1 MAAREPEQGAAVIFL
16 DELGTYLGRRIGPGR
31 RLWIWM
37 AVVEEAEGRRWRLF
51 AGGQRNGAT
60 LRRLLA
66 RLPAAEKYC
75 TDPYPVYRALLPAER
90 HHIGQGSETNRNK
103 ATHGV
108 LRRKL
113 NRLARRTQGY
123 SKSLAMLVDSL
134 ALVWL
139 KPGWIQNACPCQE
152 CRSFYMLLP

>member
-1 MAAREPEQGAAVIFL
+1 MERLSEERVAAREPEQWAAVISL
-16 DELGTYLGRRIGPGR
+16 DEMWTYLGRRIGPGR
-31 RLWIWM
+31 RWLWIWT
-37 AVVEEAEGRRWRLF
+37 AVVEEADGRRWRLF
-51 AGGQRNGAT
+51 EVGSRNGAT

-66 RLPAAEKYC
+66 RLPAAGKYC

-90 HHIGQGSETNRNK
+90 HHIGKGPEANRNE
-103 ATHGV
+103 ATHEV

-123 SKSLAMLVDSL
+123 GKSLAMLVDSL

-139 KPGWIQNACPCQE
+139 KQGWIQNACPC
-152 CRSFYMLLP
+152 

>member
-1 MAAREPEQGAAVIFL
+1 MSRDLPRAAAGDLDGSSRGSRWPALAAVC
-16 DELGTYLGRRIGPGR
+16 
-31 RLWIWM
+31 
-37 AVVEEAEGRRWRLF
+37 
-51 AGGQRNGAT
+51 GGSRNGAT

-66 RLPAAEKYC
+66 RLPAAERYC

-90 HHIGQGSETNRNK
+90 HHIGKGPETNRNE

-139 KPGWIQNACPCQE
+139 KQGWIQNACPC
-152 CRSFYMLLP
+152 

>member
-1 MAAREPEQGAAVIFL
+1 MAAREPEQWAAVISL
-16 DELGTYLGRRIGPGR
+16 DEMWTYLGRRIGPGR
-31 RLWIWM
+31 RWLWIWT
-37 AVVEEAEGRRWRLF
+37 AVVEEADGRRWRLF
-51 AGGQRNGAT
+51 EVGSRNGAT

-90 HHIGQGSETNRNK
+90 HQIGKGPETNRNE
-103 ATHGV
+103 ATYEV

-139 KPGWIQNACPCQE
+139 KQGWIQNACPC
-152 CRSFYMLLP
+152 

>member
-1 MAAREPEQGAAVIFL
+1 M
-16 DELGTYLGRRIGPGR
+16 
-31 RLWIWM
+31 
-37 AVVEEAEGRRWRLF
+37 EESDGRRWRLF
-51 AGGQRNGAT
+51 EVGRRNGAT

-75 TDPYPVYRALLPAER
+75 TAPYPVYRALLPAER
-90 HHIGQGSETNRNK
+90 HQVGQGPETNRNE
-103 ATHGV
+103 ATHEV

-139 KPGWIQNACPCQE
+139 KQGWIQDACPC
-152 CRSFYMLLP
+152 

>member
-1 MAAREPEQGAAVIFL
+1 MR
-16 DELGTYLGRRIGPGR
+16 GR
-31 RLWIWM
+31 
-37 AVVEEAEGRRWRLF
+37 
-51 AGGQRNGAT
+51 RNGAT

-66 RLPAAEKYC
+66 RLPAAERYC

-90 HHIGQGSETNRNK
+90 HKIGKGPETNRNE

-123 SKSLAMLVDSL
+123 SKSLALLVDSL
-134 ALVWL
+134 AMVWL
-139 KPGWIQNACPCQE
+139 KPGWIQNARPC
-152 CRSFYMLLP
+152 